1 MLRRISSSL
10 ALIWVVVLFVV
21 PLPLLAAFSLGGS
34 GLTPGIGFGIIAYSW
49 MLTAVYLASRPRWAD
64 RLVGLPHLYMVHG
77 ILSVCALGLA
87 WAHALL
93 STLAG
98 LAATFGFAALYLLT
112 FLVLCALVFLAG
124 WLAQRVRWVAQLRR
138 RLERGIRRETS
149 VRVHLLTL
157 VAVALVFL
165 HVQGIAYLRE
175 NIAFTVLFYVETVLV
190 VGTFF
195 GRGLRERNATV
206 TATVKGA
213 CQVAERTTELTLAL
227 PKGAKLPWQPG
238 DFAFLRFPS
247 VEGMGDFHPFS
258 MSNAPGAGGD
268 LRFDIRAD
276 GDFTRAVADLTPGT
290 KAEVMVPYGRYEQ
303 VIDTH
308 PADAPLVMIAGGI
321 GVTPLL
327 SILLAHAQDARE
339 VSFLYG
345 ARSERDMVYAEEIR
359 AVAREHDNVHVVLR
373 AGGRLEEGEVEARM
387 RPGAIYLIAGPYP
400 MQRAWRRFLFE
411 RGVDADDI
419 YYEPFSM

>member
-1 MLRRISSSL
+1 MLRRFSSSL
-10 ALIWVVVLFVV
+10 ALVWVVVLFVV

-98 LAATFGFAALYLLT
+98 VSATLGFAALYLLT

-138 RLERGIRRETS
+138 RLERGVPREAS

-157 VAVALVFL
+157 VAVVLVFL
-165 HVQGIAYLRE
+165 HVWSMPFVRE
-175 NIAFTVLFYVETVLV
+175 NFAFTVLFGAESAFVL
-190 VGTFF
+190 GAFF
-195 GRGLRERNATV
+195 ACGLREQGATV
-206 TATVKGA
+206 TAKVVGA

-227 PKGAKLPWQPG
+227 PKDAKLPWQPG
-238 DFAFLRFPS
+238 DFTFLRFPD
-247 VEGMGDFHPFS
+247 VKGMTGFHPFS
-258 MSNAPGAGGD
+258 MSNVPADGAG

-276 GDFTRAVADLTPGT
+276 GDFTRAVAGLTPGT
-290 KAEVMVPYGRYEQ
+290 RAEVMVPYGRYQQ
-303 VIDTH
+303 VIDEH

-327 SILLAHAQDARE
+327 SLLLAHAGDARE
-339 VSFLYG
+339 VAFLYG
-345 ARSERDMVYAEEIR
+345 ARSERDMVYADEIR
-359 AVAREHDNVHVVLR
+359 AVAREHSNVDVVLR
-373 AGGRLEEGEVEARM
+373 AGGRLEEAEVAERM
-387 RPGAIYLIAGPYP
+387 LPGAVYLIAGPYP
-400 MQRAWRRFLFE
+400 MQRAWRRFLFA